1 MLTIKK
7 LLCDNKNNPIGIDS
21 KVVKISWQLESSKRN
36 VKQLAYQLQVAKDKE
51 FQTIVFDSQKVE
63 TDQSLYIPINSFS
76 YSTETRYFYRVKVW
90 DTHEEESPWSEVAF
104 WETGLQGQ
112 GNWSGKWIAAKKERT
127 QVMSFH
133 KSFSI
138 KKLVKKARLYMTSL
152 GLYEASIN
160 GERIGD

>member
-1 MLTIKK
+1 M
-7 LLCDNKNNPIGIDS
+7 
-21 KVVKISWQLESSKRN
+21 
-36 VKQLAYQLQVAKDKE
+36 QVAKDKG

-90 DTHEEESPWSEVAF
+90 DNYGEESPWSEVAF

-112 GNWSGKWIAAKKERT
+112 NWRKMDCCEKERT

-138 KKLVKKARLYMTSL
+138 K
-152 GLYEASIN
+152 N
-160 GERIGD
+160 